1 MQCLAIP
8 GWGCNNNYKQ
18 LNNMK
23 RTLIMQAALLLT
35 AAAFADSPLTVE
47 QNGVALQSYDLAEV
61 QRIDLTNAANIR
73 IVGTDGTA
81 LQSGLVATSL
91 KLNFT
96 DDVPTAVETVMA
108 NDAAVTET
116 TARKLVVDGK
126 LVIKTADGTV
136 INAVGQQVK

>member
-1 MQCLAIP
+1 
-8 GWGCNNNYKQ
+8 
-18 LNNMK
+18 MK

-81 LQSGLVATSL
+81 LQSGLAATSL

-108 NDAAVTET
+108 NDAAATET

>member
-1 MQCLAIP
+1 
-8 GWGCNNNYKQ
+8 
-18 LNNMK
+18 
-23 RTLIMQAALLLT
+23 MQAALLLT

-81 LQSGLVATSL
+81 LQSGLTAVSL

-108 NDAAVTET
+108 NDAAATET